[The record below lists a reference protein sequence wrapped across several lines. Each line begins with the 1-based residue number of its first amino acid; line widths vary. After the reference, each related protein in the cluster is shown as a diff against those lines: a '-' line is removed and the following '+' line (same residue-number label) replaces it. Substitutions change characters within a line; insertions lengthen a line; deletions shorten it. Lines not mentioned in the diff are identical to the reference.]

1 MRQEEE
7 RRKREQ
13 ELADL
18 NAANILAEQIRT
30 EQYGPQTYQNYT
42 GADATG
48 VIPSPLSAVQA
59 PAGLPDYR
67 PNIPAATFGLS
78 APQQNVG
85 PSVPNVQQQLDPNIM
100 LAGKS
105 YPYEPWMDGIRA
117 GPLST
122 ILDRMKP
129 DVPKLT
135 EQTMPVTVENYG
147 GQPITT
153 PMTTDELNRVV
164 ASGDYSVSTTATGG
178 VRLIERQPA
187 PKEESAASLRA
198 KDSAYQAKLKAT
210 VLGDVGQGTVQ
221 QRERYTTD
229 KKGKRVSA
237 GFMEVPSVEGGALMP
252 GSATRYL
259 STPADISNAQLSA
272 LTDTLA
278 ARAASMGAD
287 PAELYSKNIPVDAR
301 QNALLDV
308 LNLQPTIA
316 DPSMLNAV
324 AALDPGWVF
333 DNRGTETPL
342 DDKFVNKVP
351 GGLFNDKRKTVKEF
365 LNSPHVRMRADAEG
379 TIEFKALSKLFK
391 EQYGVDLVN
400 LIKSENGGIDESLGA
415 IVGKK

>member
-1 MRQEEE
+1 MQ
-7 RRKREQ
+7 
-13 ELADL
+13 
-18 NAANILAEQIRT
+18 
-30 EQYGPQTYQNYT
+30 
-42 GADATG
+42 
-48 VIPSPLSAVQA
+48 VSPEKSGFPVPPESLGLS
-59 PAGLPDYR
+59 L
-67 PNIPAATFGLS
+67 PAA
-78 APQQNVG
+78 
-85 PSVPNVQQQLDPNIM
+85 VPNVQQQLGPNIM

-105 YPYEPWMDGIRA
+105 YPYEPWMEGIRA

-164 ASGDYSVSTTATGG
+164 ASGDYSVSATATGG

-221 QRERYTTD
+221 QRERFTLD

-237 GFMEVPSVEGGALMP
+237 GLTEVPSVEGGALLP

-278 ARAASMGAD
+278 ARAASMGMD

-351 GGLFNDKRKTVKEF
+351 GGLFNDKKKTVKEF
-365 LNSPHVRMRADAEG
+365 LNSPHVRMKADAEG
-379 TIEFKALSKLFK
+379 TIEFKALSRLFK